1 MHCFRGMRSH
11 VLGLLLLCSATALAQ
26 PRDAPP
32 PAPLPTGP
40 SGDVGP
46 VNPYV
51 NPSQPPAPQTN
62 TPPPS
67 QPPPPSTNVPASPES
82 PTSPPAT
89 PPPAAPA
96 PAPSQQQ
103 APAQAP
109 EPNTTP
115 PDARPQPPA
124 SEQKPLPP
132 IDKPA
137 PAPIDQPAPASPE
150 KPAQRSTPPTALGT
164 TLAPPGETPPTLA
177 PPGATPAAPL
187 PPMIDVA
194 SAPPA
199 CRDAGQRASARD
211 RGVALSSKISFAIC
225 TANSA
230 VAGLQ
235 LVDAEAS
242 VREVDQATGN
252 AFGLL
257 DEVAASGDPR
267 WQIVALHA
275 EGDLLAQMT
284 RRMLGTVP
292 PPGANAPPSAVALH
306 DSRAQL
312 LQPHLAPW
320 ISRAQRAFAQVDE
333 LARSNPQVTRSKIVA
348 DAVIDSRRRLT
359 NGVATR

>member
-1 MHCFRGMRSH
+1 MHCSLGMRWH
-11 VLGLLLLCSATALAQ
+11 VLGLLLLCSATVLAQ

-40 SGDVGP
+40 SGDAGP
-46 VNPYV
+46 VDPYA
-51 NPSQPPAPQTN
+51 NPSQPP
-62 TPPPS
+62 S
-67 QPPPPSTNVPASPES
+67 PSTSIPPDEQPA
-82 PTSPPAT
+82 
-89 PPPAAPA
+89 A

-109 EPNTTP
+109 APNTTP

-137 PAPIDQPAPASPE
+137 PMPTDQPTPTPSD
-150 KPAQRSTPPTALGT
+150 KPAQ
-164 TLAPPGETPPTLA
+164 LAPM
-177 PPGATPAAPL
+177 
-187 PPMIDVA
+187 PMIDAA

-199 CRDAGQRASARD
+199 CRDVAGR
-211 RGVALSSKISFAIC
+211 ALSPDRQAALPAKISFAIC
-225 TANSA
+225 SA
-230 VAGLQ
+230 SAEVAGLQ

-242 VREVDQATGN
+242 VREVDRETAN
-252 AFGLL
+252 AFAIL

-284 RRMLGTVP
+284 RRMLDTVP

-312 LQPHLAPW
+312 LQPHLEPW
-320 ISRAQRAFAQVDE
+320 LERTHDAFAQVDQ
-333 LARSNPQVTRSKIVA
+333 LAKANPQLTRNQVVNSAVT
-348 DAVIDSRRRLT
+348 DSRRRLT
-359 NGVATR
+359 NGLATR